1 MVPVILTSDLI
12 LIERFV
18 VYRPPR
24 TFHSR
29 ISFVKKITFT
39 VQRIKIVFDDMK
51 QRTPIRVLASPLSID
66 GRQLDSSSSGII
78 LVSRSFW
85 FQACLQ
91 LGILPPPPH
100 RGQGRWC
107 KALLTKSWKAWKSS
121 TVKSNK
127 LTDSR
132 TDQRTKERI
141 YQRMVQT
148 GYRK

>member
-51 QRTPIRVLASPLSID
+51 QE
-66 GRQLDSSSSGII
+66 SGIVEI
-78 LVSRSFW
+78 HPNRLPCLTSFA
-85 FQACLQ
+85 QS
-91 LGILPPPPH
+91 H
-100 RGQGRWC
+100 R
-107 KALLTKSWKAWKSS
+107 
-121 TVKSNK
+121 
-127 LTDSR
+127 
-132 TDQRTKERI
+132 
-141 YQRMVQT
+141 
-148 GYRK
+148 